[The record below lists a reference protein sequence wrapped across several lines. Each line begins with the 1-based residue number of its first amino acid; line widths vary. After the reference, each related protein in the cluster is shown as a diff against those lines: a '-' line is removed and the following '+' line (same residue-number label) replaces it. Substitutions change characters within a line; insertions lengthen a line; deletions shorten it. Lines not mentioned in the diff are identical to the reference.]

1 MMRRSSLFLIASV
14 AALLI
19 ILVAAIFVPGI
30 IRAGNHNAAAP
41 LPPVQL
47 LPAAVS
53 LVTSPGV
60 NPAGQIVTLKN
71 NGSSALNWAADP
83 LSNWAS
89 LNPTSGTLAVGAAT
103 TLNLNFAL
111 PLNIPQTYTT
121 TLVVRDTGGGNPVA
135 SIPVTVVAAAPSKTW
150 YFAEGYT
157 GGSFTEYLTIANPN
171 SVSANVTVTYLLGT
185 GGPIVKTYMVS
196 MNARFTLN
204 VGQEI
209 AGSTDKNVS
218 MVVTADQPIIA
229 ERPMYFTYTGLGGYR
244 IPGGSD
250 VVGATSLAT
259 DFDFGYLDTTKGHD
273 TWLTILNQNT
283 NAMIATISYFPA
295 AGGQPMVIA
304 HTIQPNSRGTVHVNS
319 EVGLSAGTYSALVHL
334 SLPGLVERP
343 LYLKD
348 TNTGYTGSADVV
360 GVAQPQTT
368 WYFAEGYISSTFR
381 EAYIVSNPSASVSA
395 NVTLTFFLASG
406 APKTRTLQLAP
417 GQQTILD
424 ASTVVGSANVNN
436 SAQVTAD
443 APILAERFM
452 SFDYLGAIPGAS
464 DVLGAAAPSHLFYFA
479 EGYVSGQFSE
489 YLTIENPDA
498 SNTAS
503 VQVTFLPADGTS
515 PQTQIYTVAPST
527 RFTLNTGDVMASGKS
542 FSMVVVSNVAIVAE
556 RPMYFNYLNS
566 GQTGGTDVIGYQPTA
581 PLYIPPPPT
590 PTPTSTNTPSP
601 TPTSTPTN
609 TPSPTPTNTPG
620 STPTPTN
627 TPGSTP
633 TPTNTPTP
641 PPSGVG
647 TISGQV
653 TDSGDNPVAGAQ
665 ISTVP
670 ASITTTTDNNGN
682 YTLANI
688 PAGTYNVVAS
698 ASGYNTNYAA
708 NIFITNS
715 STATANIG
723 LLVVPPNTSMDT
735 FTRPNQSGWGTASD
749 GNTWNDDHTVFPG
762 AAPSIIGNQGY
773 VDTYTAATDLDQ
785 WMGQSY
791 TDELVSADFNISLL
805 GNSPSQHG
813 ARLLGRVKDANHF
826 IVFTINAATNTIAIW
841 LNNGNN
847 WAQLNQTSIFNVTL
861 NVWYHA
867 KLLLVGNM
875 IFGKVWAA
883 GTTEPDWM
891 LSASQSS
898 LTAGMGGIR
907 TTFADI
913 YWKNFSV
920 QAVTAIVGK
929 VMDSTN
935 KAVAGATVTDG
946 TQTTTTD
953 ASGNYV
959 LIEPNTNATYTVTA
973 SANGLSSSSQSVT
986 TTSLT
991 HTTANFTLT

>member
-1 MMRRSSLFLIASV
+1 MRRSSLFLIAS
-14 AALLI
+14 AAAILI
-19 ILVAAIFVPGI
+19 ILVAATFVPTI
-30 IRAGNHNAAAP
+30 IRAGSHTMPAASV
-41 LPPVQL
+41 PPVQL

-53 LVTSPGV
+53 LVSVPGV
-60 NPAGQIVTLKN
+60 NPAGQVVTLKN
-71 NGSSALNWAADP
+71 NGASTLNWAADP
-83 LSNWAS
+83 LPNWAS
-89 LNPTSGTLAVGAAT
+89 LNPTSGTLAAGAAT

-111 PLNIPQTYTT
+111 PLTVPQTYTT
-121 TLVVRDTGGGNPVA
+121 TLVVRDTGGGNQVV
-135 SIPVTVVAAAPSKTW
+135 SIPVTVVAASPSKTW

-157 GGSFTEYLTIANPN
+157 GGTFTEYLTIANPN
-171 SVSANVTVTYLLGT
+171 GTAANVTVTYLLGT
-185 GGPIVKTYMVS
+185 GGPIIKTYAVPQ
-196 MNARFTLN
+196 NARFTIN
-204 VGQEI
+204 VGSEI
-209 AGSTDKNVS
+209 ASSSDKNVS

-229 ERPMYFTYTGLGGYR
+229 ERPMYFTYTGLGGYS

-250 VVGATSLAT
+250 VLGATSLAA
-259 DFDFGYLDTTKGHD
+259 DFDFGYLDTTRGHD
-273 TWLTILNQNT
+273 TWLTILNQNS
-283 NAMIATISYFPA
+283 NAMTATISYFPA
-295 AGGQPMVIA
+295 AGGQPIVIS
-304 HTIQPNSRGTVHVNS
+304 HTVQPNSRGTVHVNS
-319 EVGLSAGTYSALVHL
+319 ETALPAGTYSALVHL

-348 TNTGYTGSADVV
+348 ANTGYTGSADVV
-360 GVAQPQTT
+360 GVAQPQTD

-381 EAYIVSNPSASVSA
+381 EEYIVSNPSTTTPA

-406 APKTRTLQLAP
+406 SPQSKQLALSP
-417 GQQTILD
+417 GQQIILD

-436 SAQVTAD
+436 SAHVSAD
-443 APILAERFM
+443 QPILAERFI

-464 DVLGAAAPSHLFYFA
+464 DVLGAVAPSNLFYFA

-489 YLTIENPDA
+489 YLTIENPDT
-498 SNTAS
+498 SNTAL
-503 VQVTFLPADGTS
+503 VQVTFLPANGTS
-515 PQTQIYTVAPST
+515 PQVQIYSVAPST
-527 RFTLNTGDVMASGKS
+527 RFTLNTGSVMPSGMS

-566 GQTGGTDVIGYQPTA
+566 GQTGGTDVVGYQPAA

-590 PTPTSTNTPSP
+590 PTPTSTNTP
-601 TPTSTPTN
+601 TS
-609 TPSPTPTNTPG
+609 TPSPTPTNTA
-620 STPTPTN
+620 TPTPTN
-627 TPGSTP
+627 TPTATPTNTPSP

-647 TISGQV
+647 TITGQV
-653 TDSGDNPVAGAQ
+653 TDSGDDPIAGAQ

-688 PAGTYNVVAS
+688 PAGIYDVVAS
-698 ASGYNTNYAA
+698 FSGYNTNYAA
-708 NIFITNS
+708 NIFISNGS
-715 STATANIG
+715 MATANIG
-723 LLVVPPNTSMDT
+723 LLAVPPNTSMDT
-735 FTRPNQSGWGTASD
+735 FTRPDQSGWGTASD
-749 GNTWNDDHTVFPG
+749 GNTWNDDHNVYPG
-762 AAPSIIGNQGY
+762 AATSIIGNQGY

-785 WMGQSY
+785 WMGSSY
-791 TDELVSADFNISLL
+791 TDELISADFNISLL
-805 GNSPSQHG
+805 GTSASQHG

-826 IVFTINAATNTIAIW
+826 VVFTINAATNTIAIW

-847 WAQLNQTSIFNVTL
+847 WAQLNQASIFNVTL

-875 IFGKVWAA
+875 IYGKVWAA
-883 GTTEPDWM
+883 GTAEPDWM

-898 LTAGMGGIR
+898 LTSGMGGIR

-929 VMDSTN
+929 VTDSTN
-935 KAVAGATVTDG
+935 KAIAGATVTDG
-946 TQTTTTD
+946 TQTATTD
-953 ASGNYV
+953 ANGNYV

-973 SANGLSSSSQSVT
+973 SASGFSDSSQPVT